1 MKTSGSDL
9 TAESNAIATEE
20 VFQKIWNK
28 QKTRGRNRKE
38 ASEESKSSRH
48 RSEGSLDISGVIFG
62 DQVEKKIAVKPK
74 EREKSPNDL
83 QKNSYRAQLLQAK

>member
-1 MKTSGSDL
+1 MKREISGSDL
-9 TAESNAIATEE
+9 TAESNAINGGSGTEE

-83 QKNSYRAQLLQAK
+83 Q